1 MPYIGSF
8 RWYDPNLG
16 WRYDNSVNQSNI
28 DNFLFAASC
37 CSMGATFKINWAKYQ
52 QSSNQNNIESSLNKI
67 FKRPLKDIPEKVIN
81 LKLSSD
87 QIQINSINIEKPNPL
102 LIKDP
107 ILRKDD
113 IYALEFY
120 NNKDEL
126 IYKLGIGNPFLVRAQ
141 HIGMEDEQ
149 HFNFEVPLK
158 NFEIVIPNYIDPSY
172 VSLIKRNNENIY
184 SEINRFTLN

>member
-1 MPYIGSF
+1 MAI
-8 RWYDPNLG
+8 YDCCMYFDEDLLLDL
-16 WRYDNSVNQSNI
+16 RMNI
-28 DNFLFAASC
+28 LRDTADKFVIVE
-37 CSMGATFKINWAKYQ
+37 ATRDHSGKEKTLKFDINKFKK
-52 QSSNQNNIESSLNKI
+52 
-67 FKRPLKDIPEKVIN
+67 FKDRIIYHIVEDIPEKVIN
-81 LKLSSD
+81 LKISNN
-87 QIQINSINIEKPNPL
+87 QIQVNSINIEKPNPL

-120 NNKDEL
+120 NNNDEL

-141 HIGMEDEQ
+141 HVGMEDEQ

-158 NFEIVIPNYIDPSY
+158 NFEVVIPNYIDPSY

-184 SEINRFTLN
+184 SEINRFILN